1 MRPIRLI
8 VWAALFVLLAT
19 SIAVYP
25 SLPADIPQH
34 IGADGRAGRFVARSP
49 LAWGLPLLFAI
60 ACVVLVDVL
69 AAKLPGKPQVFNF
82 PGKEQLLKLPA
93 EYRGEVIAR
102 MQQFMDI
109 VLLQLVA
116 TFALVQWMM
125 WRGAQGQKNGSLT
138 MLLLAIGPIL
148 LIASGLYTQHI
159 QRALDE
165 AQRLYDSRRRP
176 G

>member
-1 MRPIRLI
+1 MRPFRLI
-8 VWAALFVLLAT
+8 AWAATLVLLAT

-34 IGADGRAGRFVARSP
+34 IGADGRAGNFVARSP
-49 LAWGLPLLFAI
+49 MAWGLPLLIAI
-60 ACVVLVDVL
+60 VCLVLVDVL
-69 AAKLPGKPQVFNF
+69 AAKLPSKPELFNF

-93 EYRGEVIAR
+93 EYRGEVIRR

-109 VLLQLVA
+109 IMLQVVA

-125 WRGAQGQKNGSLT
+125 WRGAQGLDNASLT
-138 MLLLAIGPIL
+138 MLLLAIGPVVL
-148 LIASGLYTQHI
+148 VGVGLYTGRV

-165 AQRLYDSRRRP
+165 AQQRYDSRRRS
-176 G
+176 